1 MRLVCSISDF
11 RRGPARAAC
20 PFLLALAILVTGP
33 GCRGGPEKQEGLAAF
48 YRLRAKGRLQANDT
62 VGAGR
67 MLAKAEKL
75 DPDSGETQ
83 VLVGEVFRRE
93 GNPDEA
99 EARYRRAL
107 ALKPDLTEA
116 HLNLGLVLAA
126 RGRLEE
132 AIQEFRIA
140 ALDPDFAH
148 RDLAHDNIGQL
159 RLEQGDLD
167 GAERAFREAVAFN
180 DRWARSQAN
189 LGQVLY
195 LKGDL
200 LGAAESLARAIQ
212 LDPKHV
218 EARYR
223 LALTFIRMGRRAE
236 AVAELRSVVRLAP
249 EGPFAKD
256 AREQLALLE

>member
-1 MRLVCSISDF
+1 MRFICSTSHF
-11 RRGPARAAC
+11 RPGRARAAC
-20 PFLLALAILVTGP
+20 LFVLASAILIAGP
-33 GCRGGPEKQEGLAAF
+33 GCRGGPEKQEGLALL
-48 YRLRAKGRLQANDT
+48 YRLRAEGRLQANDT
-62 VGAGR
+62 VEAGR
-67 MLAKAEKL
+67 ILAQAEKL

-83 VLVGEVFRRE
+83 VLIGEVFRRE
-93 GNPDEA
+93 GNQEEA

-107 ALKPDLTEA
+107 ALKPDLPEA
-116 HLNLGLVLAA
+116 HLDLGLVLAA

-132 AIQEFRIA
+132 AIREFRIA
-140 ALDPDFAH
+140 ALNPDFAN
-148 RDLAHDNIGQL
+148 RDLAYDNIGQL
-159 RLEQGDLD
+159 RLEQEDLD

-180 DRWARSQAN
+180 DRWPQSQAH
-189 LGQVLY
+189 LGKVLY

-200 LGAAESLARAIQ
+200 LGAAESLARAIR
-212 LDPKHV
+212 LDPKYV